1 MQHFLTRYHLL
12 LLGAF
17 VVVFELSQVYVN
29 AWLGNEV
36 PFYGYSRDLNISND
50 SGETIEELTV
60 SVNGSEHQLRLI
72 DENLHTRIL
81 AYGWGSLHG
90 HVEGR
95 LSGNVRIEPMDFVMA
110 GDRSGEFHEI
120 SIQPGGFVNLS
131 GLNVPLDATLPNSI
145 DKSPAR

>member
-1 MQHFLTRYHLL
+1 MQHFFSRYHLL

-17 VVVFELSQVYVN
+17 VVVFDLSQIYVN

-36 PFYGYSRDLNISND
+36 PFYGYSRDLYIGND
-50 SGETIEELTV
+50 SGVTIEELTV
-60 SVNGSEHQLRLI
+60 TVNGSTHQLRSI

-81 AYGWGSLHG
+81 AYGWGSLQG

-110 GDRSGEFHEI
+110 GDRTGEFQEI
-120 SIQPGGFVNLS
+120 SIQPGGFVSLS
-131 GLNVPLDATLPNSI
+131 GLNVPLDQTLPGSI
-145 DKSPAR
+145 DKSTAR